1 LYRNV
6 ANLNADFLLFDCS
19 ASTRRSSCLCLEVK
33 RVLLLAVDREA
44 TEGCAKEGRGTV
56 DEASDAADKGDSK
69 STAAVS
75 LESKWTAMMDG
86 VSIGGG
92 PAEGGRVGG
101 ILLVGWAREAGL
113 LHLSLSNLALALWT
127 CM

>member
-1 LYRNV
+1 
-6 ANLNADFLLFDCS
+6 
-19 ASTRRSSCLCLEVK
+19 
-33 RVLLLAVDREA
+33 LLLAVDREA
-44 TEGCAKEGRGTV
+44 TEDCSKEGRGPV

-75 LESKWTAMMDG
+75 LESKWTAMTDG

-101 ILLVGWAREAGL
+101 IGLVGWAGAAGL
-113 LHLSLSNLALALWT
+113 LRLSLSNLVLALWT